1 MYKPQW
7 RPKRFSSHRNDQFFP
22 GLGGN
27 SLLDCV
33 VFGRVAG
40 KAACKYTFGKD
51 ERLGKKHEKTYGTM
65 GISMEKPMGKA
76 MESSKSMEQ
85 LWKNHGKNHGK
96 LWKNAVNISFIL
108 AMIYRGSLKHC
119 ETI

>member
-51 ERLGKKHEKTYGTM
+51 ERLGKN
-65 GISMEKPMGKA
+65 PMGPWG
-76 MESSKSMEQ
+76 SQ
-85 LWKNHGKNHGK
+85 WKNPWEK
-96 LWKNAVNISFIL
+96 LWKAEKYGTTLEIPWKKPRKTMEKCCQHIIL
-108 AMIYRGSLKHC
+108 AMIYGGSLKHI
-119 ETI
+119 ETL